1 MIMLLCFQVLH
12 KLSRDSPPR
21 MPPMPLGSQLTTL
34 YKGLREEIVVHLIYL
49 HGMADSQLL
58 FLDLV
63 PKTRSCKLVL
73 TKHLELKESNAE
85 LVSFKTTKKLPLK
98 FVKVDIVYLSRNL
111 SNCK

>member
-1 MIMLLCFQVLH
+1 
-12 KLSRDSPPR
+12 
-21 MPPMPLGSQLTTL
+21 
-34 YKGLREEIVVHLIYL
+34 
-49 HGMADSQLL
+49 
-58 FLDLV
+58 V

-73 TKHLELKESNAE
+73 TKHLEYKESNAE